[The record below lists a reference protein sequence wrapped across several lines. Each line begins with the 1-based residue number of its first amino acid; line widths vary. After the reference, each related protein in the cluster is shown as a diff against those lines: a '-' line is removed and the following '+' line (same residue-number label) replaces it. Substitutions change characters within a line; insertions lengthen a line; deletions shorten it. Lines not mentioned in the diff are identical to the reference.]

1 MVEPNTRSENQHH
14 EVKKPQRS
22 SSMSLIKLANCGYLQ
37 TLYRQV
43 LSQSDVDTTAFVY
56 YFPQKL
62 KDMLI
67 GLSKFL

>member
-14 EVKKPQRS
+14 EVKKTKRS

-43 LSQSDVDTTAFVY
+43 LSQSDMDTTVFAY

-67 GLSKFL
+67 GLSKIL